1 MREYMDRQ
9 TLLARAATVPTEER
23 NWATAIE
30 LIENIPQTDTD
41 VARQIDG
48 IICEKDMI
56 DKEMRYWHKKAERYE
71 NTILRLAVLMAQGGD
86 TDADD

>member
-1 MREYMDRQ
+1 MREYIDRQ
-9 TLLARAATVPTEER
+9 TLLARTATVPTEER

>member
-1 MREYMDRQ
+1 MREYIDRQ

-23 NWATAIE
+23 TWATAIE
-30 LIENIPQTDTD
+30 LIENIPQTD

-56 DKEMRYWHKKAERYE
+56 DKERRYWHKKAERYE

-86 TDADD
+86 TDADN